1 MTSDPV
7 PAGDHEPHGQVPVA
21 GAPRLVVAAAITDDL
36 EQPRLLFA
44 ARRSAP
50 PVFAGLWE
58 FPGGKVDEGETP
70 EEALHRELDEELG
83 VEVDLGDEV
92 PGPDAGI
99 TLPDGTDTG
108 PAWELRAAD
117 ADGPRLVLRVWWATL
132 KPREDGSL
140 PEPKPLEDHDELR
153 WLEPGAWRDVP
164 WLPADTR
171 IVEALLDDAIA
182 RMRKGFC

>member
-1 MTSDPV
+1 MSADTASP
-7 PAGDHEPHGQVPVA
+7 GGHEPHGQIPVNGPA
-21 GAPRLVVAAAITDDL
+21 RLVVAAAITDDL

-44 ARRSAP
+44 ARRSSP
-50 PVFAGLWE
+50 PVYAGLWE

-70 EEALHRELDEELG
+70 EEALHREIDEELG
-83 VEVDLGDEV
+83 VAIELGDEI

-99 TLPDGTDTG
+99 VLPDGTDTG
-108 PAWELRAAD
+108 PAWELRAAEG
-117 ADGPRLVLRVWWATL
+117 DGPRLVLRVWWA
-132 KPREDGSL
+132 KIIPGPDGSA
-140 PEPKPLEDHDELR
+140 PEPQPLEDHDELR